1 MSSRE
6 NRKKLIQSIEEK
18 RGSKLITYIT
28 SDRPGLC
35 AQITSEI
42 VPIIHEHILA
52 INQTERKHLDL
63 LIYSRGGESDVP
75 WAIISMFREYTAGG
89 SFDVLIPFRAHSAAT
104 VISLGADE
112 IVMTKKAELGPI
124 DATMASGPYNPREP
138 DNNQILPI
146 PVEDVMGYFSLMEK
160 IGCERPDEKMQ
171 GFNLITNHI
180 HPLALGNVNRLFEET
195 KLVAFRLL
203 STRSVPFSE
212 DKNHEIIRK
221 LSSETYS
228 HSHAIC
234 RTEAKKY
241 IGLNQVKNAED
252 SNIDSELWELY
263 KEYKELFE
271 FENPFR
277 PEEYIIVN
285 GLVEH
290 TWKNLKLACVESLNR
305 FDIYEQDIHTKKLK
319 QVPPQIQLNLNNF
332 TFPTVNLPNLPKGI
346 TSEMIN
352 TIVSQIV
359 NQTINESLN
368 QAVLTATQQLVS
380 SLPDAGFQNTVSN
393 GRWKMEDD

>member
-6 NRKKLIQSIEEK
+6 RRKELIKRIEEK
-18 RGSKLITYIT
+18 RDSKLITYIT
-28 SDRPGLC
+28 SDRPGLS
-35 AQITSEI
+35 AQIASEI

-52 INQTERKHLDL
+52 INQKERKRLDL
-63 LIYSRGGESDVP
+63 LIYSRGGESDAP
-75 WAIISMFREYTAGG
+75 WAIISMFREYSEGG
-89 SFDVLIPFRAHSAAT
+89 SFNVLIPYRAHSAAT

-138 DNNQILPI
+138 GNNQILPI

-180 HPLALGNVNRLFEET
+180 HPLALGNVNRLLEET

-203 STRSVPFSE
+203 STRSIPFSE

-228 HSHAIC
+228 HSHAIG

-241 IGLNQVKNAED
+241 IGLTQVKNAEEL
-252 SNIDSELWELY
+252 NIDDELWELY

-271 FENPFR
+271 FENPFK
-277 PEEYIIVN
+277 PEEHIIVN
-285 GLVEH
+285 GSEEY
-290 TWKNLKLACVESLNR
+290 TWENLKLACVESLNR
-305 FDIYEQDIHTKKLK
+305 FDIYEQDIRTKRLK
-319 QVPPQIQLNLNNF
+319 QVPPQIQLNLSNIGFPVVNF
-332 TFPTVNLPNLPKGI
+332 PNLPNGI
-346 TSEMIN
+346 TQEMIN
-352 TIVSQIV
+352 AFISQVI

-368 QAVLTATQQLVS
+368 QAVQIATQQLIS
-380 SLPDAGFQNTVSN
+380 SMPDVGFQNTVFNS
-393 GRWKMEDD
+393 GWKTGED